1 MLLILR
7 QYLFV
12 KIKMYSVEFQTF
24 PVNKLQERGVFY
36 PFFSDVAYS
45 SMVCNIM
52 QKEYIFSGCL

>member
-1 MLLILR
+1 
-7 QYLFV
+7 
-12 KIKMYSVEFQTF
+12 MYSVEFQTF